1 MSQQAPG
8 KKRGLS
14 RPVEVVRAELLKD
27 PETKRIADAV
37 GMKLEDYVELV
48 LEYAQDKD
56 KEPMLNVVSDEE
68 LKANGF
74 PVHTVE
80 EVGEFLVAG
89 AKGELPGQGNPFA
102 KSEFEAGKGNSTAG
116 KPSLNPT
123 GEGHPKVPEDEAK
136 RQELMDQLK
145 KGGGGTRG

>member
-102 KSEFEAGKGNSTAG
+102 KSEFEASKGGAG

-123 GEGHPKVPEDEAK
+123 AETPQAPQDEAK

>member
-1 MSQQAPG
+1 MSQQSPG

-102 KSEFEAGKGNSTAG
+102 KSEFEASKGDASG

-123 GEGHPKVPEDEAK
+123 GEAAKAPHDEAK
-136 RQELMDQLK
+136 RQELLEQMK
-145 KGGGGTRG
+145 KGGGGPRG

>member
-102 KSEFEAGKGNSTAG
+102 KSEFEASKGGTAG
-116 KPSLNPT
+116 KPSLNPAA
-123 GEGHPKVPEDEAK
+123 EGAPQTPQDEAK
-136 RQELMDQLK
+136 RQELLEQMK

>member
-102 KSEFEAGKGNSTAG
+102 KSEFEAGKGGGAAAG
-116 KPSLNPT
+116 KPSLNPA
-123 GEGHPKVPEDEAK
+123 GEAPKAPQDEAK

>member
-102 KSEFEAGKGNSTAG
+102 KSEFEASKSAGAG
-116 KPSLNPT
+116 KPSLNPAAET
-123 GEGHPKVPEDEAK
+123 PKAPQDEAK
-136 RQELMDQLK
+136 QKELMDQLK

>member
-89 AKGELPGQGNPFA
+89 VKGELPGQGNPFA
-102 KSEFEAGKGNSTAG
+102 KSEFEAAKAAAAG
-116 KPSLNPT
+116 KPSLNPA
-123 GEGHPKVPEDEAK
+123 GDGSGGQPVDEAK
-136 RQELMDQLK
+136 RQELLEQMK

>member
-1 MSQQAPG
+1 MSQQQAPG
-8 KKRGLS
+8 KKRGLT

-102 KSEFEAGKGNSTAG
+102 KSEFEASKGGAAG
-116 KPSLNPT
+116 KPSLNPAA
-123 GEGHPKVPEDEAK
+123 EAPKAPQDEAK
-136 RQELMDQLK
+136 RQELADQLK

>member
-1 MSQQAPG
+1 MTQQSPG
-8 KKRGLS
+8 KKRGLT

-56 KEPMLNVVSDEE
+56 KEPMLNIVSDEE

-102 KSEFEAGKGNSTAG
+102 KSEFEAQKGAGTAG
-116 KPSLNPT
+116 KPSLNPA
-123 GEGHPKVPEDEAK
+123 GETAKGPQDEAK
-136 RQELMDQLK
+136 RQELLEQMK
-145 KGGGGTRG
+145 KGGGGPRG